1 MNRLSSLTLAGLFAA
16 AIAPLASAAD
26 APMMVAAAGKSKAAP
41 AAKAPVKPERC
52 DGIELSHQL
61 GSSQNRALDELVT
74 RFNETSKECQI
85 KVSDRNWSDGSLPAM
100 MILGGE
106 EEERFLTGA
115 PRYRPLFDLMKTS
128 GAPLQTIKPPAM
140 MTRRPLDAQ
149 GRVLALPVALST
161 PVLYFNEDAFKKV
174 GLKVD
179 QPPKTWLELQEALG
193 QLIDNGVRCPYTV
206 AYPAQVMI
214 ENTSAWHNEPVAVRQ
229 GKGQALAINGF
240 LQIKHVAMMSS
251 WYKSKY
257 LHIFGRGA
265 EAEQH
270 FLSGECAVIAA
281 PSSSWLDLRRQ
292 ARFPVGVSTLPYH
305 DDFPG
310 APQNTL
316 LDGSSLWVA
325 AGRSPTEYKT
335 IARFVRFWLEPQ
347 NQVAWQRETAFIPL
361 SRAGVAVAQQ
371 SELLKDELESIR
383 VAGST
388 VTRKPPTEASSAS
401 LLGSRTSVWRIVDE
415 ELEAVWANTKPAKE
429 ALDTAVTRVGTVNV
443 N

>member
-1 MNRLSSLTLAGLFAA
+1 MIRLHSLALAGL
-16 AIAPLASAAD
+16 
-26 APMMVAAAGKSKAAP
+26 VAAAFPAVAAADSPTVVAAKTAKTAKSATP
-41 AAKAPVKPERC
+41 AAKPAPKGERC

-61 GSSQNRALDELVT
+61 GGTKGTPLDELVA
-74 RFNETSKECQI
+74 RFNETSKDCQI
-85 KVSDRNWSDGSLPAM
+85 KVSDRTWSEGALPAL

-115 PRYRPLFDLMKTS
+115 PRYRPLFEVMKAA
-128 GAPLQTIKPPAM
+128 GEPLQTLKPPAM

-149 GRVLALPVALST
+149 GRLLALPVALST
-161 PVLYFNEDAFKKV
+161 PVLYINEEAFKKV
-174 GLKVD
+174 GLNAE
-179 QPPKTWLELQEALG
+179 QPPKTWFDLQQALG
-193 QLIDNGVRCPYTV
+193 QLIDAGVRCPYTV
-206 AYPAQVMI
+206 ANPGQVI
-214 ENTSAWHNEPVAVRQ
+214 IDNTSAWHNEPVVVKR
-229 GKGQALAINGF
+229 GKGEGLAINGF
-240 LQIKHVAMMSS
+240 LQIKHVAMLSS

-281 PSSSWLDLRRQ
+281 PSSSWVDFRQQ

-325 AGRSPTEYKT
+325 AGRSPAEYKT
-335 IARFVRFWLEPQ
+335 IGRFVRFWLEPQ

-361 SRAGVAVAQQ
+361 NRAGVAVAQQ

-383 VAGST
+383 VAGAE

-401 LLGSRTSVWRIVDE
+401 LLASKTSVRRIVDE
-415 ELEAVWANTKPAKE
+415 ELEAVWANRKPAKE
-429 ALDTAVTRVGTVNV
+429 ALDTAVTRVGTVN
-443 N
+443 